1 MLSRRLPLLTAVLLS
16 VPRLLTAQAFLEQFS
31 YEGLGLAGIGVEV
44 GGVAS
49 DRLTTE
55 WSVGLRVDYGMFA
68 PRVRLMF
75 GASYFKGDLGQ
86 DEIDEF
92 EQRLGGVVQDPTG
105 DAVIDVGQITWAN
118 FETTLD
124 LQYLFHTESRYTTYV
139 GVGLGVHVRNSSGA
153 AIEDTFVEDALDTVT
168 AGVNGTLGI
177 QIAVTDQVH
186 FTTEVRG
193 GLSGELRQASA
204 RAGFMYRLPSGPR

>member
-1 MLSRRLPLLTAVLLS
+1 MLSRRLPLLIAVLLS
-16 VPRLLTAQAFLEQFS
+16 VPRLLSAQAFLEQFS

-68 PRVRLMF
+68 PRIRLMF

-92 EQRLGGVVQDPTG
+92 ERRLEGVVRDPTG

-118 FETTLD
+118 LETTLD
-124 LQYLFHTESRYTTYV
+124 LQYLFPKGSYTTYV
-139 GVGLGVHVRNSSGA
+139 GVGLGIHVRNGSGV
-153 AIEDTFVEDALDTVT
+153 AIEDTFVEDALDTVA

-177 QIAVTDQVH
+177 QIVVTDQVH
-186 FTTEVRG
+186 FTTEVRA
-193 GLSGELRQASA
+193 GLSGELRQVSA
-204 RAGFMYRLPSGPR
+204 RAGFMYRLSSGPR